1 MPNDTLGNN
10 PDATV
15 NGRTDKTFEL
25 PEDFDLRAYA
35 PTKNLEVTAGDS
47 AKAVAIGAMN
57 SVEGGAEVVSQTQ
70 NFLGDTARELGVPD
84 ALIEAANY
92 TPQGLAA
99 NYMSWA
105 GDLIGEGSDWIKE
118 TLTEDG
124 KEALETMPITEA
136 ANGSWKLST
145 DPAVWGMQLSQ
156 GVGYLVPTVASAIAT
171 GGMSLPNAVSS
182 LTNMAVRSGARPE
195 VASKAAK
202 IAVNLLQKSPT
213 AAVSMTS
220 DLGAQGQQSKDSILN
235 MSFDDLL
242 KSEVFTS
249 AFMDV
254 DTDPEFALMS
264 DLEKLEEAR
273 ARVANGASQATMTD
287 PLSLGASVAATL
299 VGDVPLANALVRGT
313 GKGIMKG
320 AAIGAVREA
329 PTEALQGGVEQYV
342 SNKVSNEFAG
352 TDKALMDG
360 VALGA
365 ANEAAIGGV
374 LGGGMGAA
382 GGVRAAPQISTE
394 PTQEPVMSES
404 DEQVAPEA
412 SSTNIEPESNE
423 PETPAPAADIETVI
437 SSDSDAVDP
446 LADRRAKSQEVLR
459 QKQVLSDPADHD
471 IQLLK
476 LAYAFDADKTDAAL
490 DRIEQGDI
498 SAEREIYALAE
509 QASALGIDET
519 GVQQAFDAAVAKRQ
533 AGQQSGKLTAK
544 SKAERYITAIEQG
557 RQNLTEQ
564 RDGVPTYKPY
574 KQPHDPRIEQ
584 AQSERDSREKPQR
597 DFNPDIA
604 KSELR
609 KREANAERAMQ
620 GQLPTD
626 VEVDPHE
633 ASLREQAA
641 IERAEQPQQND
652 ASSGGVT
659 RPFQREQAYKAAE
672 GQRAEQ
678 QAQREHVDENVDQS
692 RQAKGEFS
700 NRPGSMKLREKGKI
714 PLSDVAAIS
723 KKTKPMRKR
732 LSRRMAH
739 ANPRLKEALLESLRN
754 APERLAAFD
763 AEAKRRQDAE
773 DAKPENKVRR
783 AKAEALFTHGSDTN
797 TEPEFSPNAIK
808 KVMDDLRSRG
818 ENLIRELPKA
828 EQQAAREDLRKA
840 EDFVKTRLSMMRD
853 ETRANRTKTLKDF
866 TPRYQPG
873 NRKDEPSPVNDEVS
887 TEPNS
892 EAKKSE
898 AKDSALAHRIDDVG
912 EKIGGARKDIWGAY
926 ADSIK
931 GETPEEIQSL
941 TLSNAWPQPNY
952 IALLEQGVSLS
963 AISLFRAMRDSI
975 PPKPRRAN
983 KLVPWA
989 YALKRMR
996 DVSMAA
1002 VKGALTPEEV
1012 TDALKKSSSRDSH
1025 KVMGRAALYDALG
1038 HSHSLAH
1045 LSLTS
1050 GHYSMFKGETFD
1062 PPKTVW
1068 TVERSA
1074 KGSAYGNWP
1083 RLLSHG
1089 DTQDAAI
1096 EGFKAQY
1103 EKLMSQPKK
1112 RKSASF
1118 DVYTKR
1124 SEPGY
1129 FVGKKVGR
1137 SYIDLAGPIDNLGE
1151 ARRMVD
1157 EDYDALTD
1165 KLDAAKFTPP
1175 PRRDTND
1182 PRVGED
1188 MREGKDV
1195 SAEDFAKTFGF
1206 RGVEFGNWVE
1216 QGKRQAM
1223 VNDAYDALMDMAA
1236 ILGISPKAISLNGE
1250 LGLAFGARGRGGV
1263 DPAAAHYEPGKVVI
1277 NLTKKHGA
1285 GSLGHEW
1292 WHALDNYFAKL
1303 DVGSDKPSDTFMTSN
1318 TGTYWGKDHQVRV
1331 EMRDAFMNVMTT
1343 IGKTDLKARS
1353 MVHDRKRN
1361 KDYWSTPIEMSARAF
1376 ESYLI
1381 AKLADQNASN
1391 DFLANI
1397 ASESAW
1403 KHNAIGSDVENAYPY
1418 PTASESLSLRR
1429 SYDRLFNTIEQHA
1442 FDDGRVMLYSREGVS
1457 TRQGKGMSVKH
1468 AQLGVQQWI
1477 KEYRGGAGVKVQVV
1491 KTQQEAE
1498 ALLGESFPDATLHAF
1513 YHGGSGQVVVV
1524 ADNIDSIPMLRQKLR
1539 HEILVHH
1546 GLRAVVGD
1554 SEYQK
1559 ILERIHKGRNSPALK
1574 PLWDKIQKDYAD
1586 KDPVVQVEE
1595 VLAHVAELDR
1605 NTLQQWWDRIVEA
1618 IAHALRKVGLIR
1630 PSDITQAEMN
1640 NIIQTLVD
1648 RVKSVNHWS
1657 AQSKSSQENTKQAKV
1672 MFSRVPSDAPMIWGE
1687 PIKGATYKEI
1697 RVKAQAKGFQLAGKE
1712 YVNKRSGITVNVGKA
1727 GIKHTMKGAMPDLA
1741 ASIPYTGELIQEAL
1755 YLGAVNESKGNSN
1768 VIAHHFFGARF
1779 QVEGR
1784 VHDVVIDVREMPD
1797 GKFYYDH
1804 SFERDNS
1811 ASGGNSSG
1819 PRLHTRG
1826 PIVPGE
1832 GAEADSKTV
1841 TPDDDDVKFSLSNSM
1856 TFEEALK
1863 QVEQDKT
1870 PGDRFKSVL
1879 NAVGLA
1885 VKGTVGGK
1893 AGLGAV
1899 SLRQLSDLASDKLP
1913 MVKTYVDTVHR
1924 MLTRRNQMAFESAE
1938 IAQDIRKWAAKNQH
1952 DADTM
1957 FGLAHQ
1963 ATVEGVDP
1971 DGEFVSAAAA
1981 IERRIEYVENIN
1993 KGSHKTQAQTDEL
2006 KELRSDLVN
2015 EPRRQAKHT
2024 QLKRQFDR
2032 LPVEAKTHYRSMRD
2046 NYKTRHNDY
2055 RRLLEQQIQNA
2066 DIDGRRKKKQIAELR
2081 TVFDLQEVHAP
2092 YFPLTRFGKYWL
2104 SSVDENGEKRYMMFD
2119 SEMEQVGT
2127 AERLRKQGFD
2137 VDTGYR
2143 LDGNAGING
2152 ASLSFVTDFIGKVD
2166 GTSLN
2171 EAKKEE
2177 IKDAIYQ
2184 LYLQALPSRSMRKQF
2199 LHRKKV
2205 KGWSNDALRAMASNM
2220 MKGAYQLARMEFS
2233 DELTKHAN
2241 DASKAAG
2248 VSGDNQAG
2256 RYAEELLKRHEWVM
2270 NPQHS
2275 SVAQHIT
2282 SLGFVWMLGVS
2293 PAAAAI
2299 NTTQNFVV
2307 ALPILSSKFGS
2318 VKAAG
2323 ALTQTMKEF
2332 VTSKGKILGKLNGYE
2347 EKDAYQQWHDMG
2359 LLDATNA
2366 HDLAGMAEAENW
2378 QYNENREKVMG
2389 WVSWLFHK
2397 AEVFNRETTA
2407 IAAYRLSRQKG
2418 VSHEA
2423 SVKAAADMTWDA
2435 HFDYTNANRARY
2447 MQSPSMKVITQ
2458 FKQYSQNMTYYL
2470 LRNLYVGFRGATTE
2484 EKRAARKQLVGTLG
2498 VTALLGGASA
2508 MPLGMLYALAN
2519 ALNSAFGDDDEPW
2532 DAEIEFKAYLSEFV
2546 GKEFSDAV
2554 LYGAGGAGLSPRISL
2569 DGLWVRDPNRDL
2581 EGQDLWTHYAQQIAG
2596 PVLGGVVMG
2605 AIRGG
2610 QDISEGRYW
2619 RGIEKTVPK
2628 FVRDPMKAFR
2638 YEEEGALNYRGDA
2651 YKEQSDFMWHQL
2663 LLQGFGFSDHDLMK
2677 QYEQNNAIKGYEKH
2691 ILERRRDLMTAYWL
2705 ATKQAD
2711 TALMLDVKKQIGKFN
2726 GTHKAIAIDA
2736 KALRRSMKARHRAS
2750 QENQKGIRVRES
2762 LRDLT

>member
-15 NGRTDKTFEL
+15 NGRTDTTFEL
-25 PEDFDLRAYA
+25 AEDFDLNAYA
-35 PTKNLEVTAGDS
+35 PTKNLEVTAGDVVKDLAGS
-47 AKAVAIGAMN
+47 YMAGI
-57 SVEGGAEVVSQTQ
+57 EGGTEVVSQTQ
-70 NFLGDTARELGVPD
+70 NYLGGKARELGIPD

-105 GDLIGEGSDWIKE
+105 GGVLGREKDSLFDSM
-118 TLTEDG
+118 TEDG
-124 KEALETMPITEA
+124 KAALESSPISQSPD
-136 ANGSWKLST
+136 GSWTVSE
-145 DPAVWGMQLSQ
+145 DPAVWGMHLVQAL
-156 GVGYLVPTVASAIAT
+156 GYMGPTVASAFAT
-171 GGMSLPNAVSS
+171 GGASLAGTAPALSK
-182 LTNMAVRSGARPE
+182 LAIRLGANPDM
-195 VASKAAK
+195 ASK
-202 IAVNLLQKSPT
+202 IATNAYGLLTKSPT
-213 AAVSMTS
+213 AAVSMAT
-220 DLGAQGQQSKDSILN
+220 DVGGQGQQSKDSILN
-235 MSFDDLL
+235 MSFNDLL

-287 PLSLGASVAATL
+287 PLTLGASVAATL
-299 VGDVPLANALVRGT
+299 VGDVPLANALVKGT

-382 GGVRAAPQISTE
+382 GGVRAAPEVSTD
-394 PTQEPVMSES
+394 PMQESVMPES
-404 DEQVAPEA
+404 DEQVASEV
-412 SSTNIEPESNE
+412 SSTDIEPESNE
-423 PETPAPAADIETVI
+423 TETSVPAADIETVT
-437 SSDSDAVDP
+437 SEDGDVVDP
-446 LADRRAKSQEVLR
+446 LADRRAKSQEALR

-476 LAYAFDADKTDAAL
+476 LAYAFDAYKTDAAL
-490 DRIEQGDI
+490 DLIEQGDI

-533 AGQQSGKLTAK
+533 AGQQSGKLAAK

-557 RQNLTEQ
+557 RQNVTEQ

-620 GQLPTD
+620 GQLSTD
-626 VEVDPHE
+626 VEVDPLE
-633 ASLREQAA
+633 ASLREQAV

-652 ASSGGVT
+652 AISGGVT

-672 GQRAEQ
+672 EQRAEQ

-700 NRPGSMKLREKGKI
+700 NRPGSMKLRERGKI
-714 PLSDVAAIS
+714 PLSDVAAFS

-763 AEAKRRQDAE
+763 AEAKRRQGVE

-783 AKAEALFTHGSDTN
+783 AKAEALFTQGSETN

-866 TPRYQPG
+866 TPRYQPE
-873 NRKDEPSPVNDEVS
+873 NKKDEPSPANDEGATVR
-887 TEPNS
+887 NS
-892 EAKKSE
+892 EAKKRE
-898 AKDSALAHRIDDVG
+898 EKDSALAQRIDDVG

-952 IALLEQGVSLS
+952 LALLEQGVSLS

-1318 TGTYWGKDHQVRV
+1318 TGTHWGKDHQVRV

-1546 GLRAVVGD
+1546 GLKAVVGD

-1595 VLAHVAELDR
+1595 VLAHAAELDR
-1605 NTLQQWWDRIVEA
+1605 NMFQQWWDRIVEA
-1618 IAHALRKVGLIR
+1618 IAHALRKVGLMR

-1657 AQSKSSQENTKQAKV
+1657 AQSKSSQDREKQAKV
-1672 MFSRVPSDAPMIWGE
+1672 MFS
-1687 PIKGATYKEI
+1687 
-1697 RVKAQAKGFQLAGKE
+1697 
-1712 YVNKRSGITVNVGKA
+1712 
-1727 GIKHTMKGAMPDLA
+1727 
-1741 ASIPYTGELIQEAL
+1741 QE
-1755 YLGAVNESKGNSN
+1755 SS
-1768 VIAHHFFGARF
+1768 
-1779 QVEGR
+1779 
-1784 VHDVVIDVREMPD
+1784 DVREMPD
-1797 GKFYYDH
+1797 GEFYHDH
-1804 SFERDNS
+1804 SFERGNS

-1832 GAEADSKTV
+1832 GAEADSKKV
-1841 TPDDDDVKFSLSNSM
+1841 TPDDDGVKFSLAKNM

-1885 VKGTVGGK
+1885 VKGVAGGK

-1899 SLRQLSDLASDKLP
+1899 SLRQLSDLAADKLP

-1993 KGSHKTQAQTDEL
+1993 EGSHKTKQQTDEL

-2015 EPRRQAKHT
+2015 EPRRQAKHK

-2032 LPVEAKTHYRSMRD
+2032 LPEEAKTHYRSMRD

-2282 SLGFVWMLGVS
+2282 SLGFIWMLGVS

-2332 VTSKGKILGKLNGYE
+2332 VTSKGKILGKLNGYD

-2638 YEEEGALNYRGDA
+2638 YDEEGALNYRGDA
-2651 YKEQSDFMWHQL
+2651 YKEQGDFMWHQL
-2663 LLQGFGFSDHDLMK
+2663 LLQGVGFSDHDLMK

-2691 ILERRRDLMTAYWL
+2691 ILDRRRDLMTAYWL

-2726 GTHKAIAIDA
+2726 GTHRAIAIDA

-2750 QENQKGIRVRES
+2750 QENQKGIRVTES